1 MDKLQ
6 KDLLNL
12 HVEDINNDMV
22 IDNEEDDNNNDNDN
36 ENENEKNS
44 DVDFPEYENPTRK
57 RKKKSKSMKK
67 KLDIYKIR
75 DINKS
80 DNIYEVEK
88 IESHKIENKHYLFYV
103 KWKNYDDNENRWV
116 KEKDFKQKDIIY
128 EYFKENNILY

>member
-1 MDKLQ
+1 
-6 KDLLNL
+6 
-12 HVEDINNDMV
+12 
-22 IDNEEDDNNNDNDN
+22 
-36 ENENEKNS
+36 
-44 DVDFPEYENPTRK
+44 
-57 RKKKSKSMKK
+57 MKK

-88 IESHKIENKHYLFYV
+88 IESHKIENKQYLFNV
-103 KWKNYDDNENRWV
+103 KWKKYDDNENTCV